1 MNSHGEG
8 LALPRRLTLSTQSAQ
23 ALREAIGR
31 GVWRESLPSERRLC
45 ELFRV
50 SRPTIRS
57 ALRLLAADGLI
68 EIRHGR
74 RNRLLSRPAVPVAK
88 SRLVLLVSHQP
99 LAETTHAAYLG
110 IAEMRGHL
118 AEHGFTTEVLVCP
131 RRSGTAQQRRLATF
145 VRQNQVFCCVLI
157 SVSASLQQWCAEQ
170 RIPSLVL
177 GSCHASVRLPSLDVD
192 YRSVC
197 RHAAG
202 VLRGKGHRRLA
213 FLVPDA
219 GVAGDL
225 ASEEGFLEGCRA
237 ARGLA
242 PVSPLVVRHNGTP
255 AGLEARLDAIFAA
268 GDPPTGLLVAKPG
281 HTLAVLL
288 HLLRRG
294 KRVPD
299 EVSVV
304 GRDSDPLFGESLSHY
319 RFEEETFAHRLTRLM
334 AQLVTQGSL
343 VAEPHLIF
351 PRFVVG
357 GTVAKAGVAES
368 AGRKV

>member
-74 RNRLLSRPAVPVAK
+74 RNRLLSRPAAPAEK

-99 LAETTHAAYLG
+99 LAETAHAAYLG

-118 AEHGFTTEVLVCP
+118 ADHGFTTEVLVCP

-202 VLRGKGHRRLA
+202 VLRGKGHRRIA
-213 FLVPDA
+213 FLVPDE

-225 ASEEGFLEGCRA
+225 ASEEGFLEGCQA
-237 ARGLA
+237 ARA
-242 PVSPLVVRHNGTP
+242 PAQGSPLVVRHNGTP

-281 HTLAVLL
+281 HTFSVLL

-294 KRVPD
+294 RRVPD
-299 EVSVV
+299 EVSLI
-304 GRDSDPLFGESLSHY
+304 GRDSDPLFGEALSHY
-319 RFEEETFAHRLTRLM
+319 RFEEEAFAHRLTRLM

-343 VAEPHLIF
+343 EAEPQLIF
-351 PRFVVG
+351 PRFVAG
-357 GTVAKAGVAES
+357 GTVARVSGTARGV
-368 AGRKV
+368 